1 MDARSA
7 SQRVG
12 YAGFRRNVAVGLG
25 LATLEEPPEEAVAVL
40 RDALDDERELVREHA
55 AWVLGRASGGDEN
68 SERSRGQAN
77 PRRVV
82 SEYS

>member
-25 LATLEEPPEEAVAVL
+25 LATLESPEEALAVL